1 MKVVLLNGTE
11 VACLVDTGSD
21 VPIVC
26 QSLYKKLQGTV
37 MQKCYAKTQPLGSF
51 MGRVHVD
58 GIEAVQKFVVIPNN
72 HIENDVILGFDFASQ
87 FCVTLN
93 DGEFTFTKASAQP
106 ECAES
111 KELSMYNIVE
121 TGSNIDASPQYK
133 PMIESMIAEYKP
145 AENNAEC
152 PFRHQQSRHSAV
164 GSESIRKEVDVWLQ
178 DGIMRKSSS
187 NFASRVVVVKKLKE
201 LRALSKEAERKVK
214 ALEAE
219 WSNKELT
226 SKIEELNVENTLL
239 RTQAIKWRQRANAL
253 VEKSNRNPEEFKRL
267 QAEREHLAKLLT
279 AERAE
284 LRKEV
289 KTHIQQAQH
298 KYKDSYDRKRKGE
311 RTYKKRDR
319 MAIKRTQFVTGK
331 KLASSFLGPYEVS
344 HLVDVSV
351 AVVWYRVQIWT
362 RWWPRSATMA
372 GVIKW
377 LLNVCCGTLMI
388 TTQSPRCRLCSCVV
402 VQSAD
407 RDQVVST
414 IGDNSLSDQLE

>member
-1 MKVVLLNGTE
+1 MKVFLLNGTE
-11 VACLVDTGSD
+11 VACLVDIGSD
-21 VPIVC
+21 VSIVC
-26 QSLYKKLQGTV
+26 QSLYKKLLGTV
-37 MQKCYAKTQPLGSF
+37 MQKCYSALRGLGNAKTQPLGSF

-72 HIENDVILGFDFASQ
+72 HIENDVIFGFDFASQ

-121 TGSNIDASPQYK
+121 NGSNIDASPQYK

-201 LRALSKEAERKVK
+201 LRALSKEAERKVN

-219 WSNKELT
+219 VLQLTEDLASSERARRAAETERYALTLRVAELTDRISSVEKELFPLQCSNKELT
-226 SKIEELNVENTLL
+226 SKIEEPNVENTSL
-239 RTQAIKWRQRANAL
+239 RTEAIKWRQRAAL
-253 VEKSNRNPEEFKRL
+253 VKKSNRNPCAI
-267 QAEREHLAKLLT
+267 QA
-279 AERAE
+279 
-284 LRKEV
+284 
-289 KTHIQQAQH
+289 
-298 KYKDSYDRKRKGE
+298 
-311 RTYKKRDR
+311 
-319 MAIKRTQFVTGK
+319 
-331 KLASSFLGPYEVS
+331 
-344 HLVDVSV
+344 
-351 AVVWYRVQIWT
+351 
-362 RWWPRSATMA
+362 SA
-372 GVIKW
+372 G
-377 LLNVCCGTLMI
+377 
-388 TTQSPRCRLCSCVV
+388 
-402 VQSAD
+402 
-407 RDQVVST
+407 
-414 IGDNSLSDQLE
+414 